1 MDYNT
6 LTKAELVKLL
16 EEQKHLA
23 KAVEAKDTELILA
36 QEKIDEANARVDE
49 ILKQYTGSMT
59 KEQIDKYTKELTEQR
74 DYALEIA
81 NLYITVHT
89 DLLKQTQQNLEM
101 AVFTEGLIS
110 QKIKK

>member
-6 LTKAELVKLL
+6 LTKAELIKLL

-23 KAVEAKDTELILA
+23 KAVEAKDKEVV
-36 QEKIDEANARVDE
+36 EANARVDA
-49 ILKQYTGSMT
+49 ILAEYQGSM
-59 KEQIDKYTKELTEQR
+59 KQSQVEKLTKELIEQR

-81 NLYITVHT
+81 NLYMAAHT

-110 QKIKK
+110 QKLKK

>member
-6 LTKAELVKLL
+6 LTKAELIKLL

-23 KAVEAKDTELILA
+23 QAVEAKDKEVV
-36 QEKIDEANARVDE
+36 EANARVDA
-49 ILKQYTGSMT
+49 ILEEYKGSM
-59 KEQIDKYTKELTEQR
+59 KQSQVEKLTKELIEQR

-81 NLYITVHT
+81 NLYMAAHT

-110 QKIKK
+110 QKLKK

>member
-6 LTKAELVKLL
+6 LTKAELIKLL

-23 KAVEAKDTELILA
+23 QAVEAKDKEIV
-36 QEKIDEANARVDE
+36 EANARVDA
-49 ILKQYTGSMT
+49 ILEEYQGSM
-59 KEQIDKYTKELTEQR
+59 KQGQVDKMMKELIEQR

-81 NLYITVHT
+81 NLYMTAHT
-89 DLLKQTQQNLEM
+89 DLLKQAQQNLEM